1 MGDPVNEKYVAM
13 RGAESKRAM
22 EWMTLYSMNPELAAS
37 LTQLFYLSDEDVK
50 FIMRTLN
57 SLYDS
62 LFFYK
67 MSLKQPKKKSQSKK
81 TIIATV

>member
-13 RGAESKRAM
+13 RGAESTKAM
-22 EWMTLYSMNPELAAS
+22 EWMSLYTSNPELASS
-37 LTQLFYLSDEDVK
+37 LIQLFYLPDEDRK

-57 SLYDS
+57 NLYDS

-67 MSLKQPKKKSQSKK
+67 LAIKQPKKKSSSRK
-81 TIIATV
+81 TVIASV